1 MFLSLVLSMLSM
13 LLLFFELL
21 WFEADTSGG
30 RESSS
35 DLVSWRTDCRSEVME
50 MERFFVFLG
59 FLERSREREGEKK
72 TTNSNVTRLTK

>member
-1 MFLSLVLSMLSM
+1 MLSM

-21 WFEADTSGG
+21 WFEADASGG
-30 RESSS
+30 RESRS

-59 FLERSREREGEKK
+59 FLERSREGGGEKK
-72 TTNSNVTRLTK
+72 NKRQTLTSLD